1 MIFLAMSYAA
11 VKKMRDPLFSVHTTD
26 QGKVILYLE
35 EQDAVVDLATD
46 VVTYFSISDLE
57 DLLIAN
63 RANLRD
69 DGAVEALDRA
79 RDSMPDAAILI
90 ASMTEDEA
98 FNLCQDIISSIKKR
112 RIFDADEMATK
123 VAKLRVVK

>member
-1 MIFLAMSYAA
+1 
-11 VKKMRDPLFSVHTTD
+11 MRDPLFSVHTTD

-46 VVTYFSISDLE
+46 VITYFSISDLE
-57 DLLIAN
+57 NLLIAN

-79 RDSMPDAAILI
+79 RDLMPDAAILI

-112 RIFDADEMATK
+112 KIFDADEMATK
-123 VAKLRVVK
+123 VAKLRLIK

>member
-1 MIFLAMSYAA
+1 
-11 VKKMRDPLFSVHTTD
+11 MRDPLFSVHTTD

-46 VVTYFSISDLE
+46 VVCYFSISDLE
-57 DLLIAN
+57 ELQIAN
-63 RANLRD
+63 NANLRD

-79 RDSMPDAAILI
+79 RNSMPDAAILI

-98 FNLCQDIISSIKKR
+98 FNLCQDIVTSIKKR
-112 RIFDADEMATK
+112 RIFESDEMATK

>member
-1 MIFLAMSYAA
+1 
-11 VKKMRDPLFSVHTTD
+11 MRDPLFSVHTTD

-46 VVTYFSISDLE
+46 VVGYFGVGNLE
-57 DLLIAN
+57 LLEIVN
-63 RANLRD
+63 NANLRD

-112 RIFDADEMATK
+112 RIFDADELTSK